1 MKEKTEQFV
10 RDLLTMADLLEQ
22 KPERGI
28 LSWCIR
34 CGEVAQRIMPVL
46 KHSMEKSEGMS
57 KENEEKSS

>member
-46 KHSMEKSEGMS
+46 EHSMERVK
-57 KENEEKSS
+57 NEQKSS